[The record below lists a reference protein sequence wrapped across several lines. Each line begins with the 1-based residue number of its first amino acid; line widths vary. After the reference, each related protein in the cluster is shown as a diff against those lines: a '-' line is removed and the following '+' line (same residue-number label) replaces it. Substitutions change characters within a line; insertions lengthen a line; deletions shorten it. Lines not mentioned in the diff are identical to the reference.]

1 MAVGIGRL
9 FGLHLL
15 QGDMPP
21 GQLKPADPL
30 ETWVGAKAWDRKQR
44 EASELPEI
52 YIPEG
57 SRVPGFPGVL
67 RQVTQALGALYLA
80 RFCILPISQVCGE
93 PKCSV
98 MGKCPGKWQV
108 YFK

>member
-57 SRVPGFPGVL
+57 SQVPGFPGVL

-80 RFCILPISQVCGE
+80 GFCILPISQVCG
-93 PKCSV
+93 
-98 MGKCPGKWQV
+98 
-108 YFK
+108 

>member
-15 QGDMPP
+15 QGDTPP
-21 GQLKPADPL
+21 GQLKPADPW

-52 YIPEG
+52 YIP
-57 SRVPGFPGVL
+57 
-67 RQVTQALGALYLA
+67 
-80 RFCILPISQVCGE
+80 
-93 PKCSV
+93 
-98 MGKCPGKWQV
+98 
-108 YFK
+108 